1 MDHHIKLKRFEK
13 QAMDE
18 FYKELANEILF
29 IIANQNRPGLPVEK
43 LCLEFEKRV
52 GNKLVN
58 IVGVEEHQF
67 VSSSRMLSRAQR
79 RVEQAS
85 DSSVVYTI
93 NWSAEHYRT
102 LSDDQYQEVLLVH
115 AWKLIETH
123 GLCYDCCDNSGNT
136 ALHFL
141 VGTPGPSTP
150 NLVRLLLQ
158 AGGDR
163 LAVQT
168 NKKGQNIL
176 HVIAGRMRAE
186 ENSNGDLVF
195 QNEKNDDGFPNTK
208 NRMAVLNTL
217 TEQLSSDQL
226 TVLITAQDEIGD
238 TPMHEWA
245 LSASTRGSSRFVA
258 FRFEHE
264 MEIALQLLRFG
275 AQLRLPNSTY
285 WTRTTALCFLYKGVR
300 VSSSTL

>member
-1 MDHHIKLKRFEK
+1 
-13 QAMDE
+13 MDE

-67 VSSSRMLSRAQR
+67 VR
-79 RVEQAS
+79 
-85 DSSVVYTI
+85 
-93 NWSAEHYRT
+93 
-102 LSDDQYQEVLLVH
+102 
-115 AWKLIETH
+115 
-123 GLCYDCCDNSGNT
+123 
-136 ALHFL
+136 
-141 VGTPGPSTP
+141 PSTP

-168 NKKGQNIL
+168 NKKGQNVL

-195 QNEKNDDGFPNTK
+195 QNEKNDGFPNTK
-208 NRMAVLNTL
+208 NRMAVLKTL
-217 TEQLSSDQL
+217 TEQLSPDQL
-226 TVLITAQDEIGD
+226 TVLVTAQDEIGD
-238 TPMHEWA
+238 TDA
-245 LSASTRGSSRFVA
+245 DA
-258 FRFEHE
+258 
-264 MEIALQLLRFG
+264 
-275 AQLRLPNSTY
+275 
-285 WTRTTALCFLYKGVR
+285 
-300 VSSSTL
+300 